1 MRRLRDFGCL
11 CAIVGY
17 EFLDHDAIGE
27 SHIGISV
34 AEATDYTKSESD
46 LVLTQPALLPIS
58 SAMQI
63 SREICQIMRGYMIYT
78 VSSTVHLV
86 HPLQYYLKGWNI
98 VIHQIDV
105 ELRKSLQ
112 AVLLLVATSF

>member
-1 MRRLRDFGCL
+1 MRRLRDFGCR
-11 CAIVGY
+11 CAMVGY

-58 SAMQI
+58 
-63 SREICQIMRGYMIYT
+63 
-78 VSSTVHLV
+78 
-86 HPLQYYLKGWNI
+86 
-98 VIHQIDV
+98 
-105 ELRKSLQ
+105 
-112 AVLLLVATSF
+112 